1 MVTMPILSVNAN
13 EKPIYNTI
21 GSIKQKL
28 TSITNS
34 ESEFVKFV
42 TSNIPPQ
49 PMNYEKI
56 VLFNKNL
63 TSCET
68 VDQKDLESGP
78 NSCGIGA

>member
-1 MVTMPILSVNAN
+1 MYRKIRL
-13 EKPIYNTI
+13 EKPIYNPI
-21 GSIKQKL
+21 GSIKQEL

-34 ESEFVKFV
+34 EIEFVKFV
-42 TSNIPPQ
+42 TANMPPQ

-63 TSCET
+63 TSCEI

-78 NSCGIGA
+78 NSCGIST